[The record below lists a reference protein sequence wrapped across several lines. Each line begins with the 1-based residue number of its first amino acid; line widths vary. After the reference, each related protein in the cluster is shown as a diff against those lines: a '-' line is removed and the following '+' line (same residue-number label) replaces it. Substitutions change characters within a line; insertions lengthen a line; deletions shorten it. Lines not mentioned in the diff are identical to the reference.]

1 MFRHFRVDSTGLAAT
16 CRFEIVEISGWMK
29 KIDK

>member
-16 CRFEIVEISGWMK
+16 CRFVVVEINGWMK
-29 KIDK
+29 KN